1 MPGFSRISLS
11 SVSCSYSP
19 NRRSGPLLRERGLTS
34 PVSSNIFKYRLT
46 VRSET
51 LSCWP
56 ISCGEACQ
64 ARAIQ
69 IIRHRKS
76 REYGIGMTNQKTVLL
91 LFGFTGAD
99 NLGQSSSNMC
109 ACVFGIG
116 QQTWKFRKFPI
127 SQNFW
132 EIKRMRKQWIP
143 WKKERLLTKTP

>member
-51 LSCWP
+51 LICWP

-76 REYGIGMTNQKTVLL
+76 REHGIGMTNRGRYFCYLDLPGQIIWVKVQATCAHAYSVLDNKPEN
-91 LFGFTGAD
+91 FGTRNFKSAD
-99 NLGQSSSNMC
+99 LQICTCTC
-109 ACVFGIG
+109 ALQI
-116 QQTWKFRKFPI
+116 KFKFDSEMI
-127 SQNFW
+127 
-132 EIKRMRKQWIP
+132 
-143 WKKERLLTKTP
+143 